1 MSTQGTV
8 TADTAAGMLA
18 LWCASTFEGVDDY
31 AAWESQVEDRIDEA
45 IAAGEFVPV
54 NIESDGAFG
63 VRVAVAPNYLSD
75 RERSYAVIESEP
87 YLLNV
92 SGGEVC
98 LSGIEGIGDRDN
110 AALRLPLPV
119 GRYAVVVTLVAWDDE
134 PASRDPDG
142 RPTDDALPD
151 FVVRVAPE
159 KGDETYR
166 VQGQTF
172 DPPQ

>member
-1 MSTQGTV
+1 MSTEGTV
-8 TADTAAGMLA
+8 TARTDAGMLA
-18 LWCASTFEGVDDY
+18 LWCVSAFAGVDGYD
-31 AAWESQVEDRIDEA
+31 AWESRVDDRLGEA

-54 NIESDGAFG
+54 NIESDGAFA
-63 VRVAVAPNYLSD
+63 VRVAVAPNGLSG
-75 RERSYAVIESEP
+75 RERSYAVVASDP

-98 LSGIEGIGDRDN
+98 LSGVEGIGDRDN
-110 AALRLPLPV
+110 AALRLQLPN

-134 PASRDPDG
+134 PASRGPDG

-151 FVVRVAPE
+151 FVVRVVAE
-159 KGDETYR
+159 RGDETYR
-166 VQGQTF
+166 LLGQTF

>member
-8 TADTAAGMLA
+8 TARTDAGMLA
-18 LWCASTFEGVDDY
+18 LWCASTFEGIADY
-31 AAWESQVEDRIDEA
+31 DAWETRVEDRIEEA
-45 IAAGEFVPV
+45 IAHGEFVPV
-54 NIESDGAFG
+54 NIRSDGAFG
-63 VRVAVAPNYLSD
+63 VRVTVAPNGLSA
-75 RERSYAVIESEP
+75 RERSCAVTESEP
-87 YLLNV
+87 YLLDV
-92 SGGEVC
+92 SRGEVC

-110 AALRLPLPV
+110 AALRLQLPD

-134 PASRDPDG
+134 PASMGPDG
-142 RPTDDALPD
+142 TPADDALPD

-166 VQGQTF
+166 VQEQTF